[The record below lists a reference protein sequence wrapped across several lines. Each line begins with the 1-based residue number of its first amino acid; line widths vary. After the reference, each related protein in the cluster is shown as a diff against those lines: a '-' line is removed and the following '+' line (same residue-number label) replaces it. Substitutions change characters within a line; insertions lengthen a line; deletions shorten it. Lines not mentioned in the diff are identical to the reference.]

1 MLISRAILPPK
12 TYEIQITSSKYTSS
26 TPTSIILKFIGVFE
40 LWRRGWDSNPRYG
53 FPYARFRGEYFQPL
67 SHLSAVVAGLIVAER
82 CVVRQSRG
90 GPLQMLCAK
99 QTTKLAK

>member
-1 MLISRAILPPK
+1 MVISRAILPPK
-12 TYEIQITSSKYTSS
+12 TYELQITSSKYTSS

-53 FPYARFRGEYFQPL
+53 FPYARFRGEYFQQL
-67 SHLSAVVAGLIVAER
+67 SHLSSVVADLIVAER

-90 GPLQMLCAK
+90 GPLQMLCVEQTLAAK
-99 QTTKLAK
+99 

>member
-12 TYEIQITSSKYTSS
+12 TYELQITSSKYTSS
-26 TPTSIILKFIGVFE
+26 TPTSIVLKFIGVFE

-67 SHLSAVVAGLIVAER
+67 SHLSAVSESKINRRIGEAATPRWEWLLRKTNARRV
-82 CVVRQSRG
+82 Q
-90 GPLQMLCAK
+90 
-99 QTTKLAK
+99 